1 MWHQSAVKGEEM
13 EIHVFARFYVLEGKE
28 DEATLALREVLGPS
42 RKESGCVSIHAF
54 RSIRDG
60 RLFYI
65 HSNWKD
71 EEAFEVHAEQPH
83 TVQFLT
89 RMETLIDH
97 AFDVTRAEQ
106 IG

>member
-1 MWHQSAVKGEEM
+1 M
-13 EIHVFARFYVLEGKE
+13 EIHVFVRFHVLEGKE
-28 DEATLALREVLGPS
+28 GEATLALIDILGPS
-42 RKESGCVSIHAF
+42 RREPGCVSIHAF

-65 HSNWKD
+65 HSKWKD
-71 EEAFEVHAEQPH
+71 QEAFEVHAELPH

-89 RMETLIDH
+89 LMETLIGH
-97 AFDVTRAEQ
+97 GFDVTPAEQ

>member
-1 MWHQSAVKGEEM
+1 
-13 EIHVFARFYVLEGKE
+13 LEGKE
-28 DEATLALREVLGPS
+28 GEATLALRGVLGPS
-42 RKESGCVSIHAF
+42 RREPGCASIHAF

-65 HSNWKD
+65 HSKWKD
-71 EEAFEVHAEQPH
+71 EEAFEVHAELPH

-89 RMETLIDH
+89 RMEALIDH
-97 AFDVTRAEQ
+97 PFDATRAEQ